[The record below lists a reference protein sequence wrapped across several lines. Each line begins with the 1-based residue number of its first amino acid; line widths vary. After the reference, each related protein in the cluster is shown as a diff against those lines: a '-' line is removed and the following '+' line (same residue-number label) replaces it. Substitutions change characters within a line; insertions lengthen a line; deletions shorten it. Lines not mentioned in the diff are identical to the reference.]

1 MEEIVKNPEPI
12 VITIIPIIPIVDEW
26 DNYGD
31 HNIF

>member
-1 MEEIVKNPEPI
+1 MEEIVKNPEPV
-12 VITIIPIIPIVDEW
+12 VITIIPIVDEW